1 MHNQHTSARR
11 LSDSILLG
19 DVAAPGAAGNVAG
32 RDEERCRHS
41 LATAQAHQREPIRQM
56 RRSLPDALGVF
67 LTMSNDPPRE
77 TTVIINA
84 EALAAAKAGRMTG
97 EELIASAIQTA
108 LPDAQNVAVDRDS
121 IRLSDPR
128 TDRQVT
134 FRTPGAVRYALVAL
148 VHGQP
153 LKSFRFTLGRT
164 ESEERNRAAASRGKR
179 WFRRGGD

>member
-1 MHNQHTSARR
+1 M
-11 LSDSILLG
+11 
-19 DVAAPGAAGNVAG
+19 
-32 RDEERCRHS
+32 
-41 LATAQAHQREPIRQM
+41 
-56 RRSLPDALGVF
+56 
-67 LTMSNDPPRE
+67 
-77 TTVIINA
+77 IINA

-108 LPDAQNVAVDRDS
+108 LPDAQNVAVNQCNS

-164 ESEERNRAAASRGKR
+164 NRKNETEQRQAGANGGSAAGETDWRCCACSPSKP
-179 WFRRGGD
+179 